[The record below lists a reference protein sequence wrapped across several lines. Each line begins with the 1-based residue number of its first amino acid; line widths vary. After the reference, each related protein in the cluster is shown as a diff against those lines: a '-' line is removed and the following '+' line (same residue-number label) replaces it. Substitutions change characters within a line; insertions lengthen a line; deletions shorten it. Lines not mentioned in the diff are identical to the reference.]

1 MVNSFMKKQ
10 YLIPATN
17 AQTICHLNAICVGS
31 VHGTEDLNYGGAADS
46 SNPEQ
51 QPF

>member
-1 MVNSFMKKQ
+1 MKRQ
-10 YLIPATN
+10 YIQLATMI
-17 AQTICHLNAICVGS
+17 QQIHPIGTVCVGS
-31 VHGTEDLNYGGAADS
+31 VHGTEGLKHGGAADP